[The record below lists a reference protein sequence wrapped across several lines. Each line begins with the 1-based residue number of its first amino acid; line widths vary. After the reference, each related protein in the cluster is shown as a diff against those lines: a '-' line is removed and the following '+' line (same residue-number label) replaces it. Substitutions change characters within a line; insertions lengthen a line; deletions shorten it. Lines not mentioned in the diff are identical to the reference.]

1 MDFNKLAEIR
11 KKLSMLPAF
20 EDQYKEL
27 LKEIREAEE
36 DLDYLL
42 RKYKRESMDVERL
55 KEKSFTIF
63 LQKLFGKYDSLL
75 DKETQEMIKAKRA
88 YNQAAE
94 RIKQLYIKRDNLG
107 SRITDLK
114 KERELYKA
122 AAEKLEQEM
131 YNTSEGN
138 INPDIALKLEEI
150 KNEQKKLYKQLV
162 EIDEAIRA
170 AANAKDTAK
179 DIYEQLQQAEGWGTF
194 DIWLNY
200 DLIANVKKYEHI
212 NKAEADYNRL
222 SSYMKDLEKELRDI
236 SPLGN
241 DEMVKVK
248 KSERVLDFWFDNIFT
263 DISVRDNIRYNK
275 GEASKLMHKLS
286 QVIDKLND
294 RKNEVNK
301 ILDHLEQ
308 QKNDIILS
316 NS

>member
-179 DIYEQLQQAEGWGTF
+179 DIY
-194 DIWLNY
+194 
-200 DLIANVKKYEHI
+200 
-212 NKAEADYNRL
+212 
-222 SSYMKDLEKELRDI
+222 
-236 SPLGN
+236 
-241 DEMVKVK
+241 
-248 KSERVLDFWFDNIFT
+248 
-263 DISVRDNIRYNK
+263 
-275 GEASKLMHKLS
+275 
-286 QVIDKLND
+286 
-294 RKNEVNK
+294 
-301 ILDHLEQ
+301 
-308 QKNDIILS
+308 
-316 NS
+316 